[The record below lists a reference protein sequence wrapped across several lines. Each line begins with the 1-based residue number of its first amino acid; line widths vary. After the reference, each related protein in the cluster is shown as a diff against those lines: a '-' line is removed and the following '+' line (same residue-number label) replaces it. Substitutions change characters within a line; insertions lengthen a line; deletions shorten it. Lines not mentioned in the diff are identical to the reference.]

1 MGRSHS
7 KNEKGSRSKHGK
19 RGTTNVASNEDE
31 YEDVELLRLRKMIQ
45 NNPESFVLNNL
56 MMCVQFFKNY
66 EEEIEQVKG
75 ILVSPLESELNKGLP
90 PQKRVLL
97 PDVLQERVDKNVK
110 FTSARQTLR
119 PTTEPL
125 QPVRIFT
132 VYDNVE
138 IMEQN
143 SLSHYSSMD
152 DSIMYNIMLQ
162 TTQHEG
168 YIQLQL
174 ITENDDEFY
183 SDSDSIYCMKPSLKT
198 SKQRALARSLPN
210 LLVEEDEDEEEEE
223 EEEETSYEKKLAVG
237 RSKRNL
243 RDAADT
249 DFENGSLSYEKQINS
264 AKNSTVS
271 SKGEPAIGEQRR
283 QYDKPSS
290 RTKLQGFVNQNHTSS
305 LSSGYRSDNYTM
317 DSDSSYNPSQKSR
330 LGQSSTDE
338 GIDEGWIRNA
348 VLPNV
353 CFKRVTFAADGTLY
367 DPREEKKQLANSK
380 QRRLKEAMKRH
391 NYDLF
396 YASSTE
402 FMLHFT
408 KVFAFR
414 LADCLGFDKESVDDI
429 RREGC
434 VIHCD
439 KVMVSKTMKQ
449 SRVEQYEIMP
459 AVWMQWPACAQE
471 WLDRSRNTWPD
482 PVDVEKIK
490 LSGCYVVP
498 EGFVP
503 KKGDRNNLSQDLEWQ
518 LTFPAAERYLETC
531 MTHTQVQVYLIAL
544 MLHKTFIRPV
554 LDAMFGLTTAHIRH
568 KLFWLIEEHDNP
580 SKWSATRSGDC
591 LITLLKSLY
600 HGMSQFEPTLMDYFV
615 RGRNLFQR
623 IPCEHLLYTQKQ
635 LKRITEN
642 PVMYVFHAM
651 ENIRYNE
658 SFYPRLDFAKL
669 LNILTADSLT
679 VMNPA
684 LAWQLATSVPNTN
697 QQIFTAEDEEKYGR
711 TEFWKSVKDQRAKRA
726 VRVVTN
732 RTLISPQQAADSII
746 EISIRC
752 AELEGPRLFALLDFF
767 IQHFIKIADRCNQY
781 GARQQKALYLDHA
794 ERLSMLLFEEPRY
807 REHVRGLRDK
817 INVLRKK
824 NPRTRSQ
831 NEAPET
837 PKRNVEAAVYVSSL
851 KDRFARESDDPT
863 ATSASSGT
871 EDDAK
876 DITVAVVHE
885 EQTSKN
891 PSKNKSTRILPTPEA
906 SSEKSRQVKFLDSTA
921 APSVDSSNV

>member
-7 KNEKGSRSKHGK
+7 KSENGSRSRHGK
-19 RGTTNVASNEDE
+19 RGARASAAANEDE
-31 YEDVELLRLRKMIQ
+31 YEDVELMRLRKMIQ

-66 EEEIEQVKG
+66 EEEIEEMKG
-75 ILVSPLESELNKGLP
+75 KLVSPLESELNKRLP
-90 PQKRVLL
+90 PQKHVLL
-97 PDVLQERVDKNVK
+97 PDVLQERVEKNVK

-125 QPVRIFT
+125 QPVRMFT

-138 IMEQN
+138 IMEQD
-143 SLSHYSSMD
+143 SMSHYSSMD
-152 DSIMYNIMLQ
+152 DSIMYNIMMQ

-174 ITENDDEFY
+174 IAENENEFY
-183 SDSDSIYCMKPSLKT
+183 SDDDSVYCMRPSLKAFKRQT
-198 SKQRALARSLPN
+198 FARSLPN
-210 LLVEEDEDEEEEE
+210 LLIEEDED
-223 EEEETSYEKKLAVG
+223 EEETSYEKKLAVG
-237 RSKRNL
+237 RSSRNL
-243 RDAADT
+243 RDPVDT
-249 DFENGSLSYEKQINS
+249 DYENGSILYGKRPNS
-264 AKNSTVS
+264 AKNSSVS
-271 SKGEPAIGEQRR
+271 SRGEPARSEQRR
-283 QYDKPSS
+283 RYDKPSPS
-290 RTKLQGFVNQNHTSS
+290 RTKLQGSLNQNNTSS
-305 LSSGYRSDNYTM
+305 LSSGYRSDNYAM
-317 DSDSSYNPSQKSR
+317 DSDSSYPSQKSR

-338 GIDEGWIRNA
+338 GIDEDWIRNA
-348 VLPNV
+348 VLPNA
-353 CFKRVTFAADGTLY
+353 CFKRVTFAADGKPY
-367 DPREEKKQLANSK
+367 DPQEEKRQLANSK

-408 KVFAFR
+408 RMFAFR

-449 SRVEQYEIMP
+449 TRVEQYEIMP

-482 PVDVEKIK
+482 PNDIEKIK

-498 EGFVP
+498 EGFAP
-503 KKGDRNNLSQDLEWQ
+503 KKGDRNNLGQDLEWQ
-518 LTFPAAERYLETC
+518 LTFPAADRYLETC

-544 MLHKTFIRPV
+544 MLHKTFVRPV
-554 LDAMFGLTTAHIRH
+554 LDAMYGLTTAHIRH
-568 KLFWLIEEHDNP
+568 MLFWLIEEHDNP
-580 SKWSATRSGDC
+580 TKWSATRSGDC

-600 HGMSQFEPTLMDYFV
+600 HGMSQFEPSLKDYFV

-651 ENIRYNE
+651 ENIRYTEN
-658 SFYPRLDFAKL
+658 FYPRLNFAKL
-669 LNILTADSLT
+669 LNILTGDTLT

-684 LAWQLATSVPNTN
+684 LAWQIATAAPNPSYRPAAAT
-697 QQIFTAEDEEKYGR
+697 EDEDKYSR
-711 TEFWKSVKDQRAKRA
+711 TEFWKSVKNQNVKRA
-726 VRVVTN
+726 GRVVTN
-732 RTLISPQQAADSII
+732 RTLISPQKAADSII

-767 IQHFIKIADRCNQY
+767 IQHFIQIADRCNEY
-781 GARQQKALYLDHA
+781 GACRMKALYLDHA
-794 ERLSMLLFEEPRY
+794 DRLSVLLFEEPRY
-807 REHVRGLRDK
+807 REHARSHRDK

-824 NPRTRSQ
+824 NPRSRSQ
-831 NEAPET
+831 NYGPET
-837 PKRNVEAAVYVSSL
+837 PKRNVEAAIYVASL
-851 KDRFARESDDPT
+851 KDRFVPESDDPT
-863 ATSASSGT
+863 GTSTSSGT
-871 EDDAK
+871 EEDAK
-876 DITVAVVHE
+876 DTTAAVVHE
-885 EQTSKN
+885 EKSSN
-891 PSKNKSTRILPTPEA
+891 NNARKNKSTRILPTTEA
-906 SSEKSRQVKFLDSTA
+906 NNEKYRQVKFLDSA
-921 APSVDSSNV
+921 ASSSVDSSNV

>member
-7 KNEKGSRSKHGK
+7 KNENGSRSKHGK
-19 RGTTNVASNEDE
+19 RGGKNVTDTEDV
-31 YEDVELLRLRKMIQ
+31 YEDVELVRLRKMIQ

-56 MMCVQFFKNY
+56 MMCVQFFRNY
-66 EEEIEQVKG
+66 EEEIEEAKG
-75 ILVSPLESELNKGLP
+75 KLVSPLESELNKRLP

-97 PDVLQERVDKNVK
+97 PDVLQERVEKNVK

-125 QPVRIFT
+125 QPVRMFT

-152 DSIMYNIMLQ
+152 DSVMYNIMLH

-174 ITENDDEFY
+174 ITENGREFY
-183 SDSDSIYCMKPSLKT
+183 SDSDSVYCMKT
-198 SKQRALARSLPN
+198 SMKEFKQQALARSLPS
-210 LLVEEDEDEEEEE
+210 LLLEEDEEGEI
-223 EEEETSYEKKLAVG
+223 SYEKKLAVG
-237 RSKRNL
+237 RSNRSLRN
-243 RDAADT
+243 ATDT
-249 DFENGSLSYEKQINS
+249 DSENGSLSYEKPINPT
-264 AKNSTVS
+264 KNS
-271 SKGEPAIGEQRR
+271 IEQRR
-283 QYDKPSS
+283 RHDKPLP
-290 RTKLQGFVNQNHTSS
+290 RAKFQGTVNQNHTSS

-348 VLPNV
+348 VLPNA
-353 CFKRVTFAADGTLY
+353 CFKRVTFGADGKVY
-367 DPREEKKQLANSK
+367 DPQEEKKQLANSK
-380 QRRLKEAMKRH
+380 IRRLKEAMKRH

-439 KVMVSKTMKQ
+439 KVMVSKKTKQ
-449 SRVEQYEIMP
+449 TRVEQYEILP
-459 AVWMQWPACAQE
+459 AMWMQWPTCAKE

-482 PVDVEKIK
+482 PSDIEKIK

-498 EGFVP
+498 EGFAP

-544 MLHKTFIRPV
+544 MLHKTFVRPV
-554 LDAMFGLTTAHIRH
+554 LDAMYGLTTAHIRH

-600 HGMSQFEPTLMDYFV
+600 HGMSQFEPTLTDYFV

-651 ENIRYNE
+651 ENIRYREN
-658 SFYPRLDFAKL
+658 FYPRLDFAKL
-669 LNILTADSLT
+669 LNILTGDTLT
-679 VMNPA
+679 VLNPA
-684 LAWQLATSVPNTN
+684 LAWQVSTSNMNRPGP
-697 QQIFTAEDEEKYGR
+697 TAEDNEKYSR
-711 TEFWKSVKDQRAKRA
+711 AEFWKSVRDQNEKRA
-726 VRVVTN
+726 SRVVTN
-732 RTLISPQQAADSII
+732 RTLISPQKAADSII
-746 EISIRC
+746 EISVRC

-767 IQHFIKIADRCNQY
+767 IQHFIQMADRCNQY
-781 GARQQKALYLDHA
+781 GACREKALYLDHA
-794 ERLSMLLFEEPRY
+794 DRLATLLFEEPRY
-807 REHVRGLRDK
+807 KDNVRSHRDK

-824 NPRTRSQ
+824 TPRTWSQ
-831 NEAPET
+831 NDGPET

-851 KDRFARESDDPT
+851 KDRFAHESDRT

-871 EDDAK
+871 EDDATN
-876 DITVAVVHE
+876 ITVAAVHE
-885 EQTSKN
+885 EQTSDAPKN
-891 PSKNKSTRILPTPEA
+891 NSIRILPTTAA
-906 SSEKSRQVKFLDSTA
+906 SNETSRQDKFLDKTA
-921 APSVDSSNV
+921 EEPVDSSNV